1 VAKAVERI
9 TTVPAGWDAMARAVE
24 RTEPTMNA
32 QGTANILDALS
43 KLDAVVSAMSLAGWD
58 AVVRAAERMA
68 PTMW

>member
-1 VAKAVERI
+1 
-9 TTVPAGWDAMARAVE
+9 MARAVE